1 MANVKINTKPT
12 ASDCAYVYAENQS
25 GELVRVP
32 KSKFAGSSSDS
43 GSSSGSAGGDTGGG
57 DTGGE
62 TTQYRI
68 AITADGD
75 SDYCYITINGTKYY
89 TVQYIT
95 VDSGTTIDLY
105 ASGLYSGSTITV
117 DGSTVATGK
126 PATHSIKATSGMVI
140 ELDAASTMR
149 TYINVTMS

>member
-1 MANVKINTKPT
+1 MNVLIDENTMKAIADAIRKKTGKTAKILPADMAAEIESIN
-12 ASDCAYVYAENQS
+12 
-25 GELVRVP
+25 G
-32 KSKFAGSSSDS
+32 
-43 GSSSGSAGGDTGGG
+43 SGSAGGDTGGG
-57 DTGGE
+57 E
-62 TTQYRI
+62 TTQHRI

-75 SDYCYITINGTKYY
+75 PDYCYIAINGTKYY